1 MNAFAVRSFL
11 QSIRGFR
18 AALVLAT
25 AVGLAGCANTN
36 EPVRQLGEEA
46 QIHYRVSTI
55 REALRARNAAEML
68 RYAAPD
74 WSYVGPDKVK
84 LGRAAFLARTSA
96 ALAQVVAV
104 ESVELKVDR
113 LVMEGKTTWVNL
125 TQTTVWSEREA
136 ATGRVVRV
144 WQQSA
149 ERQEWVREP
158 DGWFLRLMETVGAPV
173 RKELPAG

>member
-11 QSIRGFR
+11 QSTRGFR
-18 AALVLAT
+18 SALVLAT

-36 EPVRQLGEEA
+36 EPVRHLGEEA

-55 REALRARNAAEML
+55 REALRARNAADML
-68 RYAAPD
+68 RYASPD

-84 LGRAAFLARTSA
+84 LGRAAFLARTTA

-113 LVMEGKTTWVNL
+113 LVMEGKTAWVHL

-136 ATGRVVRV
+136 ATGRVGRV

-158 DGWFLRLMETVGAPV
+158 DGWFLRTMEAVGAPV
-173 RKELPAG
+173 RKELPTS